1 VIGVEG
7 DATSRRGPAQAA
19 AELTGVRAVEVR
31 HLGNSVFEVDLE
43 DGDLVVVKRHD
54 DPNAVLAEAKSLEW
68 LAEPEGPPVPGVRA
82 HGENWLVM
90 DQVERGQASPRA
102 AEEFGR
108 RLAALHATG
117 APAFG
122 SPPPDGPAD
131 ASIGL
136 APMVNRPH
144 ENWADWF
151 KADRIDFYL
160 RKAVDQGEL
169 SPAQARVVE
178 AVRVEA
184 PDEPPARLHGDLW
197 NGNVHWAAD
206 GRAWL
211 IDPAAHGGHRE
222 SDLAMLH
229 LFGCAHLDRILAAY
243 QEVTPLAE
251 GWRDRIPLHQLFPLL
266 VHVVLF
272 GGSYVRQTLTAARAL
287 P

>member
-1 VIGVEG
+1 MTPGE
-7 DATSRRGPAQAA
+7 AA
-19 AELTGVRAVEVR
+19 AELTGVPALEVR
-31 HLGNSVFEVDLE
+31 PLGGAVFEVDLA

-68 LAEPEGPPVPGVRA
+68 LAEPEGPPVPGVRG
-82 HGENWLVM
+82 HGGHWLVM
-90 DQVERGQASPRA
+90 DQVERGRATPGA

-122 SPPPDGPAD
+122 APPPDGPEH

-136 APMVNRPH
+136 APMRNRPH
-144 ENWADWF
+144 DTWADWF

-160 RKAVDQGEL
+160 RRAVNQGEL
-169 SPAQARVVE
+169 TTDQAKLVD

-222 SDLAMLH
+222 SDLAMLD
-229 LFGCAHLDRILAAY
+229 LFGCPHLDRVLAAY
-243 QEVTPLAE
+243 QEVAPLAD
-251 GWRDRIPLHQLFPLL
+251 GWRDRVPLHQLFPLL
-266 VHVVLF
+266 VHVVVF
-272 GGSYVRQTLTAARAL
+272 GGSYVQRTLTAARAL

>member
-1 VIGVEG
+1 MTPG
-7 DATSRRGPAQAA
+7 QAA
-19 AELTGVRAVEVR
+19 AELTGVRALEVR

-82 HGENWLVM
+82 HAEHWLVM
-90 DQVERGQASPRA
+90 DQVERGSPSPEA

-122 SPPPDGPAD
+122 APPPDGPEH

-144 ENWADWF
+144 ETWADWF

-160 RKAVDQGEL
+160 RKAVDQGAL
-169 SPAQARVVE
+169 SPDQARVVE
-178 AVRVEA
+178 AVRVDA

-229 LFGCAHLDRILAAY
+229 LFGCTHLDRIVAAY
-243 QEVTPLAE
+243 QEVTPLAD
-251 GWRDRIPLHQLFPLL
+251 GWHDRIPLHQLFPLL

-272 GGSYVRQTLTAARAL
+272 GGSYVQQTLAAARAL
-287 P
+287 S

>member
-1 VIGVEG
+1 MNAG
-7 DATSRRGPAQAA
+7 QAA

-90 DQVERGQASPRA
+90 DQVERGAPSPEA

-122 SPPPDGPAD
+122 APPPDGPEN

-136 APMVNRPH
+136 APMLNRPH
-144 ENWADWF
+144 ASWADWF

-169 SPAQARVVE
+169 TPDQARVVE

-229 LFGCAHLDRILAAY
+229 LFGCTHLDRIVAAY
-243 QEVTPLAE
+243 QEVTPLAD

-266 VHVVLF
+266 VHVALF
-272 GGSYVRQTLTAARAL
+272 GGSYVQQTLAAARAL

>member
-1 VIGVEG
+1 MTPGE
-7 DATSRRGPAQAA
+7 AA
-19 AELTGVRAVEVR
+19 AELTGVPALDVR

-43 DGDLVVVKRHD
+43 DGDLVVAKRHD

-68 LAEPEGPPVPGVRA
+68 LAEPEGPPVPGVRGFA
-82 HGENWLVM
+82 GHWLVM
-90 DQVERGQASPRA
+90 DQVERGTASPEA

-122 SPPPDGPAD
+122 APPPDGPEH

-136 APMVNRPH
+136 APMLNRPH
-144 ENWADWF
+144 DTWADWF
-151 KADRIDFYL
+151 RADRIDFYV

-169 SPAQARVVE
+169 TTAQARTIE

-222 SDLAMLH
+222 SDLAMLD
-229 LFGCAHLDRILAAY
+229 LFGCTHLDRVLAAY
-243 QEVTPLAE
+243 HEVAPPAD
-251 GWRDRIPLHQLFPLL
+251 GWRDRVPLHQLFPLL
-266 VHVVLF
+266 VHVVVF
-272 GGSYVRQTLTAARAL
+272 GGSYVQRTLATARAL
-287 P
+287 S